1 MSNQDLSCHLQRIDP
16 ARNMRRFYV
25 LSVERDL
32 LGDALLVRRWGRI
45 GTFGQ
50 LRKECFPSLREAE
63 KALQAWRRA
72 KLRKGYC

>member
-1 MSNQDLSCHLQRIDP
+1 MDKPGLIFHLQRIDP
-16 ARNMRRFYV
+16 ARNMRRFYS
-25 LSVERDL
+25 LSVEHDL

-50 LRKECFPSLREAE
+50 SRRECFPTLREAE
-63 KALQAWRRA
+63 NALEVWRKA